1 MAPSVK
7 RSLQVAVVVLLP
19 VLLLGRWLAS
29 GTAEALWAE
38 ALGVAATHGLIH
50 RLQTL
55 LFLTAFSGAAVWCLG
70 NLYVVYRAIGSVH
83 VPRRLGNLEI
93 LEAVPRRYLLIA
105 AVAAGLLLAIA
116 FSFRAD
122 GWWYVRALAGYRVSL
137 GATDPVLGRDLGYY
151 LYQLPWSRTVHSFV
165 TLLSG
170 VMLAVIGLLYAA
182 VGAVRWTGRRLRV
195 GDLARWH
202 LAGLLAAFA
211 VALFW
216 GYRLEPV
223 EYVAGIHGVPSD
235 TVLTTVRLPVANA
248 LSILALV
255 AATASV
261 SWVRFPRVAVVAVP
275 WIVLA
280 SVSFV
285 GHYVVPTFAAAVRT
299 PDELALESVEARRD
313 TMVDVAFAARPPTMD
328 LVLTAVADPSAARG
342 HAEALT
348 AAPLWDGFT
357 VGVLLNRT
365 VGAEPP
371 ARFGDATLGLY
382 AARDGSAVPVY
393 VAARAVDPATIP
405 PEELSWG
412 AVHRGPYAA
421 ATGAAAI
428 QAHRVAAAGLP
439 YFVPDLSRPDSALA
453 QVSELALARRV
464 VRFRPA
470 AADFAVV
477 APEEGTVVGV
487 PAGGLFR
494 RMALAWTLQ
503 SSRVVTSDLVTG
515 QSLIVWHRDVL
526 ERLERYAPFAAF
538 SDARAVVVGDTLYW
552 LASGLVS
559 ADAFPL
565 APTVRWR
572 DENVRYLRSSL
583 IGVVEAATG
592 RSAVYLTRDTD
603 PLTAAWAALAPEIVR
618 PAGELPRGLQRH
630 LAYPAELFAV
640 QVALLR
646 ARSDPVGA
654 GAVPLGGNYA
664 RRSGDPAAAHGGAHC
679 GRRWRPCRH
688 PGRHDARR
696 GAPAGASRRR
706 AGARRTGTGAG
717 GASAEPFA
725 GRSAAVPGTHAHG
738 AVRRRGAG
746 AANQLRIAGRGCRAA
761 IGGHRRGVGACRGE
775 RPRPAHR
782 ADAPAHGAR
791 ALRHGGYREG
801 RGTPLVRAHGCGA
814 AQRGLGGVRAR
825 LRGAA
830 PHSHQ
835 RAGHPPMN
843 RLLRFRASAR
853 LHSP

>member
-382 AARDGSAVPVY
+382 TARDGSAVPVY

-646 ARSDPVGA
+646 ARSDGVA
-654 GAVPLGGNYA
+654 GRQALAPLGTALPLGQEPYRWVGTTPADPVTRLRLMAALTAADDGALAGILDGTMRDGAPRLVHLAVEPALGAPGPAQAA
-664 RRSGDPAAAHGGAHC
+664 RQLSRLQADPQLFRGRMRMAPFDDGVLALQTSYVSPGEGAAPRLVAAWRLP
-679 GRRWRPCRH
+679 RRKRH
-688 PGRHDARR
+688 AAGSSAWMRR
-696 GAPAGASRRR
+696 GAAGTGWRSGAPTRSCAAFSPASR
-706 AGARRTGTGAG
+706 TP
-717 GASAEPFA
+717 SHE
-725 GRSAAVPGTHAHG
+725 SLAAVS
-738 AVRRRGAG
+738 
-746 AANQLRIAGRGCRAA
+746 
-761 IGGHRRGVGACRGE
+761 
-775 RPRPAHR
+775 
-782 ADAPAHGAR
+782 
-791 ALRHGGYREG
+791 
-801 RGTPLVRAHGCGA
+801 
-814 AQRGLGGVRAR
+814 GLG
-825 LRGAA
+825 
-830 PHSHQ
+830 
-835 RAGHPPMN
+835 
-843 RLLRFRASAR
+843 
-853 LHSP
+853 